1 MMIAAL
7 EAKDAATS
15 FNVNTENEKY
25 KYENQNERQGRR
37 IH

>member
-7 EAKDAATS
+7 EAEDAATS
-15 FNVNTENEKY
+15 FNLNTEEEKY
-25 KYENQNERQGRR
+25 KYENQNERQGWR